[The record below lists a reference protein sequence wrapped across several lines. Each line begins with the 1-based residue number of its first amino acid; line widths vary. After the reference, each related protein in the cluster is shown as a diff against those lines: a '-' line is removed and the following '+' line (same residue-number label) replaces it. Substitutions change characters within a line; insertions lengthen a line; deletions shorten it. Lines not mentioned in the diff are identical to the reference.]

1 MSSNNVN
8 STEANKANNY
18 NINNVDNKKMN
29 NKNSYNVV
37 SIILHTI
44 IKRKWLSLGIIIS
57 VCGAVIT
64 ALYPPLVLG
73 KIVDTLT
80 TGSQV
85 PVYLVFVYMAFT
97 VIAGLMEATRE
108 GLLTVFGQKI
118 THALRSG
125 LMEHFVRLST
135 DSLNKQEP
143 GAVVSRFVGDVDTV
157 ENLFTSG
164 IVSMFADACK
174 IISILVVIWFRNK
187 GLATVL
193 IVLLPFLFWF
203 TRHIQKNML
212 DAQLKNRRAVSR
224 ASGHVPETLHNIRT
238 IHNLGKE
245 KYMEKRYDEY
255 ISDSYKAM
263 EKTNFYDAVYS
274 PVILILNAVV
284 VAVVMLFSASGNAKV
299 LTLFGMS
306 AGTAVAVI
314 NYISQIFS
322 PVESLGMEIQT
333 IQSAIAGV
341 RRINEFF
348 ELPVLDNNEELQA
361 EKTIDSKNDTPYV
374 QFNDVTFGYEADH
387 TVIADKTF
395 VVNRGEQVTLSGR
408 TGAGK
413 STIFKLLLGLYKPQ
427 KGSILIND
435 MNSAAIPDN
444 RKRKIFG
451 YVEQS
456 FHMVPGTI
464 KDQITLYDKSISD
477 EAVIKAAKLTGLHDT
492 IMNFENGYDTQC
504 TQEVFSQGQ
513 WQLLSIARATAA
525 NPELLLLDEITA
537 NLDANTER
545 DVLTA
550 LKGVSENRTV
560 ISISHR
566 VTARTGRVIN
576 C

>member
-1 MSSNNVN
+1 LSSNNVN

-18 NINNVDNKKMN
+18 NINNVNNKKMN
-29 NKNSYNVV
+29 NKNSHNVV

-80 TGSQV
+80 TGSQL
-85 PVYLVFVYMAFT
+85 PVYLVFLYMAFT

-125 LMEHFVRLST
+125 LMEHFVRLSA

-174 IISILVVIWFRNK
+174 IISILVVIWFSNK

-348 ELPVLDNNEELQA
+348 ELSVLDNNEELQA
-361 EKTIDSKNDTPYV
+361 EKTFDSKNDTPYV
-374 QFNDVTFGYEADH
+374 QFNDVTFGYETDH
-387 TVIADKTF
+387 IVISDKTF

-456 FHMVPGTI
+456 FHIVPGTV

-504 TQEVFSQGQ
+504 TQELFSQGQ
-513 WQLLSIARATAA
+513 WQLLSIARATAG

-545 DVLTA
+545 DVLAA

-566 VTARTGRVIN
+566 VTARTGRVIS

>member
-8 STEANKANNY
+8 STEANNY
-18 NINNVDNKKMN
+18 YINNVDNKKMN
-29 NKNSYNVV
+29 NKNSHNVV

-44 IKRKWLSLGIIIS
+44 IKRKCLSLGIIIS

-174 IISILVVIWFRNK
+174 IISILVVIWFSNK

-224 ASGHVPETLHNIRT
+224 ASGHIPETLHNIRT

-348 ELPVLDNNEELQA
+348 ELPVLDNNEELQT
-361 EKTIDSKNDTPYV
+361 EKTFDSKNDTPYV
-374 QFNDVTFGYEADH
+374 QFNDVTFGYETDH
-387 TVIADKTF
+387 IVISDKTF

-456 FHMVPGTI
+456 FHIVPGTV

-504 TQEVFSQGQ
+504 TQELFSQGQ
-513 WQLLSIARATAA
+513 WQLLSIARATAG

-545 DVLTA
+545 DVLAA

-566 VTARTGRVIN
+566 VTARTGRVIS